1 MYRRRGA
8 IVALFLSLLFHAA
21 VILAPL
27 SELTA
32 ASKPAEEVA
41 PIELV
46 FEREERG
53 PRMLAPEQPES
64 AATREREPTPYFSE
78 KNTRAQDRTPGGE
91 DRVGPHSAGETP
103 IPELYAGA
111 KEPTPRSRAAESAA
125 SPRDLAAS
133 ETAREESREPGDLPA
148 DAPGPRYLRPP
159 TESSSAA
166 SPRGSGLTLA
176 AEDANA
182 AGEGD
187 LSLSTYAWRWVP
199 YMRSLKA
206 RIEKNLH
213 PPPAFARL
221 GIIEGETRLRFR
233 IYPDGRLDGPV
244 LLRSSSHPS
253 LDEASMH
260 SVRASA
266 PMAPLPDDF
275 PEDRL
280 DVVFTYYYRV
290 PNWARRRG
298 SE

>member
-1 MYRRRGA
+1 MMAFMGVR
-8 IVALFLSLLFHAA
+8 SSCD
-21 VILAPL
+21 ILARN
-27 SELTA
+27 SDLTRLA
-32 ASKPAEEVA
+32 AAPKPVENVA

-46 FEREERG
+46 FEREKRG
-53 PRMLAPEQPES
+53 PRIVAPEQPES
-64 AATREREPTPYFSE
+64 ATTEEQEPTPYLSE
-78 KNTRAQDRTPGGE
+78 KNTQARDRLPGGE
-91 DRVGPHSAGETP
+91 DRVKPRSAGDLP

-111 KEPTPRSRAAESAA
+111 KERAMKGGPAEATA
-125 SPRDLAAS
+125 LPRDLAAS
-133 ETAREESREPGDLPA
+133 KIERDESHAPGDPA
-148 DAPGPRYLRPP
+148 AESPGPRYLRHPP
-159 TESSSAA
+159 EPSSVAA
-166 SPRGSGLTLA
+166 PRGAGLTLA

-187 LSLSTYAWRWVP
+187 LSLSTYAWRWMP

-221 GIIEGETRLRFR
+221 GIITGETRLRFR
-233 IYPDGRLDGPV
+233 IYPDGRLEGPV
-244 LLRSSSHPS
+244 LLRSSSHAS

-266 PMAPLPDDF
+266 PMTPLPEDF

-290 PNWARRRG
+290 PKWERRRG
-298 SE
+298 PE